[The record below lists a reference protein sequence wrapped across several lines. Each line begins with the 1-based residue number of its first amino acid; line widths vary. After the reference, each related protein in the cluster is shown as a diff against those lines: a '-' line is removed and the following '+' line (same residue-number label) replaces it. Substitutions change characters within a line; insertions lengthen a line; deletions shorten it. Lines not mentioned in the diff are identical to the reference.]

1 MKNIKILVPIDFSDL
16 SLKALEAAET
26 MARLFEGKITPL
38 HAYIPITEME
48 GPYSIGL
55 GPSAHEDYEEIEK
68 TLTERLN
75 SVAKEHVDG
84 ELLNEGKIAV
94 GNPAYSIVEASKEY
108 DMIVMS
114 THGRTGFTRFIL
126 GSVAEKVLR
135 LAHVPV
141 LVVEEESKTAP
152 IKRMLVTTDFS
163 ENSAAAFPYA
173 RDIAKASGARID
185 LVHIISYEQFEDEE
199 ASDSFVSLRKKRL
212 ELLAKEHFHDISEQ
226 LNLEVVVSSDTPHE
240 AIFKRAKEISYNL
253 LVMAT
258 VGRTGIDYLMMGS
271 TTANVVRHVNT
282 AVLSVNPKREEDEE
296 ES

>member
-26 MARLFEGKITPL
+26 MARLFDGKITPL

-75 SVAKEHVDG
+75 NAAAETVDA

-94 GNPAYSIVEASKEY
+94 GNPAYSIVEASSDY

-141 LVVEEESKTAP
+141 LVVEEESKIAP

-163 ENSAAAFPYA
+163 ENSSAAFPFA
-173 RDIAKASGARID
+173 KEIAKASGARMD
-185 LVHIISYEQFEDEE
+185 LVHVISYEQFEDEE
-199 ASDSFVSLRKKRL
+199 ASESFVSLRKKRL
-212 ELLAKEHFHDISEQ
+212 ELLAKEHFHDISDQ

-240 AIFKRAKEISYNL
+240 AIFKRTNEISYNL

-271 TTANVVRHVNT
+271 TTANVVRHVDT
-282 AVLSVNPKREEDEE
+282 AVLSVNPKREEPEE
-296 ES
+296 E